1 MTVLLARHE
10 VERLLP
16 QKALMCLIDTVLELN
31 GEAITCAADASRPDH
46 PLRERDALSVA
57 CSIEYGAQAA
67 ALHRLMQDSSN
78 AARGGLLLQV
88 RDTHFFEERLDQLAQ
103 PLIIQARC
111 ALASSEAARY
121 LFRIYSGERIV
132 STGDITIR
140 LT

>member
-1 MTVLLARHE
+1 VTVVLARHE

-16 QKALMCLIDTVLELN
+16 QKGLMCLIDTVLELN

-46 PLRERDALSVA
+46 PLRERNALSVVH
-57 CSIEYGAQAA
+57 SIEYAAQAA
-67 ALHRLMQDSSN
+67 ALHRLTQDPSK

-88 RDTHFFEERLDQLAQ
+88 RDTHFLEERLDQLAQ
-103 PLIIQARC
+103 PLVIEARC
-111 ALASSEAARY
+111 GLASSEAARY

-132 STGDITIR
+132 STGDMTIR

>member
-1 MTVLLARHE
+1 MTVVLARHE

-16 QKALMCLIDTVLELN
+16 QKGLMCLIDTVLELN
-31 GEAITCAADASRPDH
+31 GDVITCAADASRPDH
-46 PLRERDALSVA
+46 PLRGRDALSVVY
-57 CSIEYGAQAA
+57 SIEYGAQAA
-67 ALHRLMQDSSN
+67 ALHWLMQDSSKT
-78 AARGGLLLQV
+78 ARGGLLLQV
-88 RDTHFFEERLDQLAQ
+88 RDTHFFEQRLDPLAQ

-132 STGDITIR
+132 STGNMTIR

>member
-1 MTVLLARHE
+1 VTVVLARHE

-16 QKALMCLIDTVLELN
+16 QKGLMCLIDAVLELN

-46 PLRERDALSVA
+46 PLRERDALSVVY
-57 CSIEYGAQAA
+57 SIEYGAQAA
-67 ALHRLMQDSSN
+67 ALHRLTQDPPK

-88 RDTHFFEERLDQLAQ
+88 RDTHFLEERLDRLAQ
-103 PLIIQARC
+103 PLVIVARC

-132 STGDITIR
+132 STGDMTIR